1 MTDELDM
8 NNEFLCEAEFEVIND
23 KISAL
28 EEQLDNNEVAKLH
41 FAREHEIH
49 MRSDCE
55 DFDLYEASIMRE
67 LAITKKLMAFP
78 DAEVEEMDRLLESID
93 VLRSDRLLL
102 ADEKIA
108 DLLEELEYLNGIRTY
123 TLDELGLTESD
134 DGYDSI

>member
-23 KISAL
+23 KISTL
-28 EEQLDNNEVAKLH
+28 EEKLDNNEVAKLH

-55 DFDLYEASIMRE
+55 DFDSYEASIMRE
-67 LAITKKLMAFP
+67 LAITKKLMDFP
-78 DAEVEEMDRLLESID
+78 VVAVEEMESLLESID
-93 VLRSDRLLL
+93 ILRSDRLLL

-108 DLLEELEYLNGIRTY
+108 ALLDELEYLNGIRTY
-123 TLDELGLTESD
+123 TLDELGLTDND
-134 DGYDSI
+134 DGYNNI